1 MAIENDSMQIEPG
14 MPQRVAI
21 VVERNKSDTWSV
33 AAYLVTAEGQR
44 SRRSLGV
51 FDTYADATKSL
62 HAAWEKAAL

>member
-1 MAIENDSMQIEPG
+1 MTDGNDSLQIEPR

-21 VVERNKSDTWSV
+21 VVEKNKSDTWSV
-33 AAYLVTAEGQR
+33 AAYLITADGQR

-62 HAAWEKAAL
+62 PAAWEKVAL

>member
-1 MAIENDSMQIEPG
+1 MTDENANMQIEPK

-21 VVERNKSDTWSV
+21 VVEKNKSDTWSV

-51 FDTYADATKSL
+51 FDTYVDATKSL
-62 HAAWEKAAL
+62 HAA